1 MGVEQQGQGCE
12 AKEGHRGKK
21 RTAWHRHEGRGE
33 SREKA
38 AAKQEKTNARKIAP
52 KSTCVP
58 IERYVHQKGKT
69 RNTGN
74 YARILACRRERPRG
88 KGRRRRGNEE
98 NHSF

>member
-33 SREKA
+33 SSGQTGKDKCPQNRP
-38 AAKQEKTNARKIAP
+38 QIDLRTD
-52 KSTCVP
+52 
-58 IERYVHQKGKT
+58 ERYVHQKGKT